1 MLCANFMSLA
11 SSLTSTLVGARPP
24 GHDKDKP
31 WDNDPTLNKWII
43 EEFKPEYNPSGM
55 VDESSFSVLFPQYR
69 EKYIKEIWP
78 LLKNE
83 LKKFKITAELNL
95 IEGSLLVKTTR

>member
-1 MLCANFMSLA
+1 MSDIKE
-11 SSLTSTLVGARPP
+11 TKQEETTDPRGPKIKMK
-24 GHDKDKP
+24 HDKDKP